1 MEEFIN
7 EIEINGKK
15 INLSELSEE
24 ELNGL
29 EEYIIE
35 ERKMLRQKVDEYLGL
50 KPEDFNQ

>member
-1 MEEFIN
+1 MDSFN
-7 EIEINGKK
+7 EIEVNGKK

-24 ELNGL
+24 ELDKL
-29 EEYIIE
+29 EEYLIE